1 MLITRKAQQH
11 MNQEKLQVLLSTMNL
26 ERDIEVNNLIEKMNI
41 QSDYLII
48 NQTSKTAKIENE
60 KVITINEFGLS
71 KSRNLAIKN
80 STEKFIILADDDVKY
95 VDNYEKI
102 ILDAYKKYP
111 KADCICFWVESKN
124 KDRRVQRM
132 KNGKIGIF
140 KIMKIASFQITMRRE
155 KANKIAFD
163 ENFGAGT
170 NLNRGEET
178 IFLRECIR
186 KGYNIRFENIKIG
199 EVNQTESTWF
209 KGIDKEYLNIQG
221 QVFKRI
227 YPVLYPLINLQ
238 FVIRKRKLIDMNLI
252 EALKEIFSYKQ
263 NVTENFF
270 IIQEKSNI

>member
-1 MLITRKAQQH
+1 

-60 KVITINEFGLS
+60 KVITVNEFGLS

-170 NLNRGEET
+170 KLNRGEET

-252 EALKEIFSYKQ
+252 EALKEIFSYK
-263 NVTENFF
+263 
-270 IIQEKSNI
+270 

>member
-1 MLITRKAQQH
+1 

-124 KDRRVQRM
+124 KDRRVQRI
-132 KNGKIGIF
+132 KNEKIGIF
-140 KIMKIASFQITMRRE
+140 
-155 KANKIAFD
+155 
-163 ENFGAGT
+163 
-170 NLNRGEET
+170 
-178 IFLRECIR
+178 
-186 KGYNIRFENIKIG
+186 
-199 EVNQTESTWF
+199 
-209 KGIDKEYLNIQG
+209 
-221 QVFKRI
+221 
-227 YPVLYPLINLQ
+227 
-238 FVIRKRKLIDMNLI
+238 
-252 EALKEIFSYKQ
+252 
-263 NVTENFF
+263 
-270 IIQEKSNI
+270 